1 MGMSHKQASALLI
14 ANFIMEKVR
23 QNVNLKPKE
32 IMNNYQ
38 MEFGTTITYRKA
50 HVAKE
55 IALRAVRRSYKESF
69 QMLPS
74 YCIEL
79 QRTNP
84 GTVTNIDTTSEDRFR
99 RLFWPSEFV

>member
-1 MGMSHKQASALLI
+1 
-14 ANFIMEKVR
+14 
-23 QNVNLKPKE
+23 
-32 IMNNYQ
+32 MNDYQ

-55 IALRAVRRSYKESF
+55 RALRAVRGSYEESF

-79 QRTNP
+79 QMTNL
-84 GTVTNIDTTSEDRFR
+84 GTITNIDTTSKDRFR
-99 RLFWPSEFV
+99 RFFWAFGVCLRSFINTCRPMIAVDVTHL

>member
-1 MGMSHKQASALLI
+1 
-14 ANFIMEKVR
+14 
-23 QNVNLKPKE
+23 
-32 IMNNYQ
+32 MNDYQ

-55 IALRAVRRSYKESF
+55 IALCAVRESYKESF

-84 GTVTNIDTTSEDRFR
+84 STVTNINTTDEDCFR
-99 RLFWPSEFV
+99 RFFWAFRVCLRSSLILADQ